1 MKGRARI
8 LVADDELVMRD
19 LLTSFLTDDGY
30 EVIASTNGAEALE
43 KLKEKHFDLLI
54 TDVHMPVMNGLEL
67 LHQVSRLDPSLVVVM
82 LDSYPDQLL
91 FQAEAEGAR
100 ASLHKPF
107 DISELRQLLKELL
120 PKSQVPPV
128 PPERR
133 SEQGRRSP
141 A

>member
-1 MKGRARI
+1 MKGKARI

-19 LLTSFLTDDGY
+19 LLTSFLADDGY
-30 EVIASTNGAEALE
+30 EVIAATNGAEALE
-43 KLKEKHFDLLI
+43 KLKGKRFDLLI

-67 LHQVSRLDPSLVVVM
+67 LQQVRRLDPSLVVVM

-91 FQAEAEGAR
+91 LQAEAEGAR
-100 ASLHKPF
+100 AVLHKPF

-120 PKSQVPPV
+120 PESQVPPV
-128 PPERR
+128 PPELR
-133 SEQGRRSP
+133 SEQGRRNP